1 MILPKLDVK
10 ESNRVQIKVFGGL
23 DRRDKISDM
32 SLTDM
37 TNMSSSA
44 MPALT
49 PREGR
54 RKIADVPNAS
64 EICAPEYS
72 DGDLNSFTGVIGTKF
87 YYNGTQ
93 IGGTLTA
100 SEKSIADFNGKI
112 CIFPDKK
119 FYDYIPDSKTGN
131 IATELTSM
139 EKSSKFNNASFYSS
153 YDEVSGSYSAY
164 ISGAGSFDLSF
175 VPGDSVVIEGCTTVH
190 NNTKHL
196 QSRKDTAATD
206 DIISAVVDKVSSNRL
221 DLLLYNKNGGRAL
234 FKNTTEG
241 GYITVKSAIPDMNH
255 ICVHN
260 NRLWGTAVSG
270 EYIYA
275 SKLGDCTNFNSF
287 QGLNDD
293 SWYSYIA
300 TGGGFTGICSYR
312 TAVVAF
318 KRGYIHHIYGDAP
331 VNFSIPKQTFGGCI
345 DGKSICEIGGV
356 LYYLAQDGFR
366 AYSGGEPY
374 DISPQ
379 LKFNYSSCAA
389 GTDGKHYYAAA
400 KRDNGTFDVLVYT
413 PESDIWVREDDT
425 PFSGFCTFNG
435 SVYGIADG
443 KMWKMNGGSEPFEW
457 CFVSKRFTYDAIDY
471 KGVSCLWIRMDLK
484 NDAKIEVSVSADGGD
499 FISCGTVR
507 GGRGFSV
514 YRIPVRFRK
523 CDSFRIMLL
532 GSGGAVIH
540 DIEITSHNGG
550 RIYG

>member
-37 TNMSSSA
+37 ANMSSSA

-287 QGLNDD
+287 QALNDD

-484 NDAKIEVSVSADGGD
+484 NDAKIEVSVSADGED
-499 FISCGTVR
+499 FISCGSVR

-523 CDSFRIMLL
+523 CDSFRIMLS